1 MEVNE
6 FQIFSSWEPRA
17 ETPKQLGQRTLQ
29 TLDALSKISPL
40 FSNWWFMDLVTPAL
54 EKDWEN
60 PETYLFP
67 LSEVRGRMTE
77 IVEDGVRRGDYREP
91 EPAGGYSVIAF
102 NGIGASAQKVSFN
115 AHGGGIVDPRAGRRN
130 AEFKTGGA
138 YPPDPTI
145 TSYPIFKA
153 VLETIVSAWDVGYAQ
168 AYSTD
173 LRKFWNKPQKF
184 FLDLAWMTYLSP
196 TLAAQFTP
204 PAGVPVERMDNG
216 GLLLI
221 ATEETFDVSNV
232 GHMAAAESIT
242 DELALIN
249 AEKEKEWARLWP
261 TRRPS

>member
-1 MEVNE
+1 MAVNE

-17 ETPKQLGQRTLQ
+17 ETPEQLGARTLQ
-29 TLDALSKISPL
+29 TLDALSKISSP
-40 FSNWWFMDLVTPAL
+40 FSNWWFMDKTTPTL
-54 EKDWEN
+54 EIEWER

-67 LSEVRGRMTE
+67 LSEVRERITE
-77 IVEDGVRRGDYREP
+77 IVEDGVRRNDYREP
-91 EPAGGYSVIAF
+91 EPAGGYSVLAF
-102 NGIGASAQKVSFN
+102 NGIGASAQSVSFN

-130 AEFKTGGA
+130 AGFQTGGT

-145 TSYPIFKA
+145 VSYPVFKA
-153 VLETIVSAWDVGYAQ
+153 VVQTIVSAWDVDYAQ

-173 LRKFWNKPQKF
+173 LREFWNKPQRF

-204 PAGVPVERMDNG
+204 PAGVLVERMDNG

-221 ATEETFDVSNV
+221 AAEETFDVSNAA
-232 GHMAAAESIT
+232 HMAAAESIM
-242 DELALIN
+242 DALALIN
-249 AEKEKEWARLWP
+249 AEKEKEWERLWP